1 MLSFFPSSTGWQCD
15 WKLFWPPESA
25 IRGRTL
31 WVGGRP
37 KGYFDFFEEKTTY
50 VADWLMVKLE
60 TSPTRMLC
68 SVHDDL
74 GKTGNWVFQGNLPVS
89 ATCMAA
95 STPNFPF
102 VLRDWTFQTKK
113 IELSNENQR
122 WKIQRQPYCFF
133 PPNLTLHSSQL
144 PIMVQSLCVRPN
156 LFWKKT
162 NIKSL
167 IQALILCK
175 KGRWGGSPDKMPISS
190 FGIGEKC
197 R

>member
-60 TSPTRMLC
+60 KSSTRMFY

-74 GKTGNWVFQGNLPVS
+74 RRTGNWVFFKEIFRWVQRAWLHQP
-89 ATCMAA
+89 
-95 STPNFPF
+95 
-102 VLRDWTFQTKK
+102 QTSLLCSK
-113 IELSNENQR
+113 IELFKRKRLNFQ
-122 WKIQRQPYCFF
+122 
-133 PPNLTLHSSQL
+133 
-144 PIMVQSLCVRPN
+144 M
-156 LFWKKT
+156 KT
-162 NIKSL
+162 RDERFNDSL
-167 IQALILCK
+167 IASFPQSDITQFTAPNHGALFICIEPK
-175 KGRWGGSPDKMPISS
+175 
-190 FGIGEKC
+190 
-197 R
+197 

>member
-1 MLSFFPSSTGWQCD
+1 MLSFFPFSTGWQGD

-60 TSPTRMLC
+60 MSPTRMLC

-122 WKIQRQPYCFF
+122 WKIQRQPYCSF
-133 PPNLTLHSSQL
+133 PPIWHYTVHSPQSWCSLYALSQNNLVWKIRQT
-144 PIMVQSLCVRPN
+144 RPN
-156 LFWKKT
+156 W
-162 NIKSL
+162 
-167 IQALILCK
+167 A
-175 KGRWGGSPDKMPISS
+175 R
-190 FGIGEKC
+190 
-197 R
+197 

>member
-1 MLSFFPSSTGWQCD
+1 MRRWWWQIRLEIIWGSVFQFQLLSSVFCCVLYVMLSFFPSSTGWQGD

-31 WVGGRP
+31 WVWG
-37 KGYFDFFEEKTTY
+37 ETTRIFWLFRGK
-50 VADWLMVKLE
+50 WLMVKLE

-133 PPNLTLHSSQL
+133 PPNLTLHSSQP
-144 PIMVQSLCVRPN
+144 PIVVQSWFIRP
-156 LFWKKT
+156 K
-162 NIKSL
+162 
-167 IQALILCK
+167 
-175 KGRWGGSPDKMPISS
+175 
-190 FGIGEKC
+190 
-197 R
+197 